1 MRLEGKRILITG
13 ASGFVGRH
21 LAEELRREGA
31 EVVTLDAR
39 EEYSVDV
46 RDWQG
51 VRAFGS
57 KLGKLDL
64 VYHLAAL
71 MFVPY
76 SFENPRE
83 TYEVNVLGT
92 LNILELCRLYNIGNI
107 VFASSYVYGSPEY
120 LPIDED
126 HPLNPTSPYA
136 RSKAMGEGLCR
147 AYHEDYG
154 LKCIILR
161 PFNIYGKGQSDS
173 FLIPSILKQLVSG
186 EIELMDPEPRR
197 DFLYISDAVEA
208 YVKAGQYTGSDFEVF
223 NIGSGVSYSV
233 DSIAS
238 RIIDSWG
245 QDVKVGYHHQK
256 RRAEIADVVAGTK
269 KAKEKLGWEPRIDLA
284 EGVSR
289 YVEWYK
295 RNLG

>member
-1 MRLEGKRILITG
+1 MKLDGKRILITG

-21 LAEELRREGA
+21 LAEELGRQGA
-31 EVVTLDAR
+31 EVVTLDSR
-39 EEYSVDV
+39 EEYSIDV

-57 KLGKLDL
+57 KLGKFDL

-71 MFVPY
+71 MFVPH
-76 SFENPRE
+76 SFESPRE
-83 TYEVNVLGT
+83 VYEVNVLGT
-92 LNILELCRLYNIGNI
+92 LNVLELCRLHGIEKV
-107 VFASSYVYGSPEY
+107 VFASSYVYGHPEC
-120 LPIDED
+120 LPVDEG

-136 RSKAMGEGLCR
+136 RSKVMGEGLCR
-147 AYHEDYG
+147 AYYEDYG

-161 PFNIYGKGQSDS
+161 PFNIYGEGQNDS

-208 YVKAGQYTGSDFEVF
+208 YMKAGQYTGSDFEVF

-233 DSIAS
+233 DSIVS
-238 RIIDSWG
+238 KIMDSWG
-245 QDVKVGYHHQK
+245 QDVEVCYRNEV
-256 RRAEIADVVAGTK
+256 RRGEVMDMVANIQ
-269 KAKEKLGWEPRIDLA
+269 KAKEKLGWEPTITIND
-284 EGVSR
+284 GIKR
-289 YVEWYK
+289 YSDWYK
-295 RNLG
+295 NQLK

>member
-21 LAEELRREGA
+21 LAEELGRDGA

-51 VRAFGS
+51 VRAFES

-76 SFENPRE
+76 SFESPRE

-92 LNILELCRLYNIGNI
+92 LNVLELCRAHNVEKV
-107 VFASSYVYGSPEY
+107 VFASSYVYGHPEY
-120 LPIDED
+120 LPVDEE

-136 RSKAMGEGLCR
+136 RSKVMGEGLCR
-147 AYHEDYG
+147 AYYEDYG

-161 PFNIYGKGQSDS
+161 PFNIYGEGQSDS

-197 DFLYISDAVEA
+197 DFLYISDTIEA
-208 YVKAGQYTGSDFEVF
+208 YMKAGQYTDSAFEIF

-238 RIIDSWG
+238 RIMETWG
-245 QDVKVGYHHQK
+245 QEVKVRYK
-256 RRAEIADVVAGTK
+256 NDRRRAEIMDVVSSIQ
-269 KAKEKLGWEPRIDLA
+269 KAKEKLGWEPKVTID
-284 EGVSR
+284 EGLRR
-289 YVEWYK
+289 YVQWF
-295 RNLG
+295 RNNFY

>member
-21 LAEELRREGA
+21 LAEELGRDGA

-39 EEYSVDV
+39 EKYSVDV

-51 VRAFGS
+51 VRAFES

-76 SFENPRE
+76 SFESPRE

-92 LNILELCRLYNIGNI
+92 LNVLELCRAHNVEKV
-107 VFASSYVYGSPEY
+107 VFASSYVYGHPEY
-120 LPIDED
+120 LPVDEE

-136 RSKAMGEGLCR
+136 RSKVMGEGLCR
-147 AYHEDYG
+147 AYYEDYG

-161 PFNIYGKGQSDS
+161 PFNIYGEGQSDS

-197 DFLYISDAVEA
+197 DFLYISDTIEA
-208 YVKAGQYTGSDFEVF
+208 YMKAGQYADSAFEIF

-238 RIIDSWG
+238 RIMETWG
-245 QDVKVGYHHQK
+245 QEVKVRYK
-256 RRAEIADVVAGTK
+256 NDRRRAEIMDVVSSIQ
-269 KAKEKLGWEPRIDLA
+269 KAKEKLGWEPKVTID
-284 EGVSR
+284 EGLRR
-289 YVEWYK
+289 YVQWF
-295 RNLG
+295 RNNFY